1 MGRFSN
7 LTTLD
12 LSYNRLSGRI
22 PSSIGA
28 LTKLTELQL
37 GFNNFDGT
45 ITEAHL
51 GKLASLDYL
60 DLSDNSL
67 TVLVQERWV
76 PPFKVT
82 KAALRSC
89 RLGPKFPRW
98 LKSQGNIDILD
109 ISNAG
114 ISDSLPQWFWITFAR
129 TRNMVLSRNQ
139 ISGMLSATML
149 QEMEA
154 ETIVFSDNCLVGP
167 IPKLPRKLRA
177 LDLSK
182 NKLSGPLPTD
192 FGAPLLD
199 TLFLF
204 KNSLSGGIPHN
215 LCQLTN
221 LVLVDLS
228 ENQLHGGFPNCKE
241 QKKTGSSLRT
251 LSSNIAMLNLNT
263 NNLSGE
269 FPTFLSKCQEL
280 IFLDLSYNQFS
291 EVLPTWIGDQLP
303 SLALLSLRSNLF
315 SGHIP
320 QQLGKMKKLQYL
332 DLASNSMSGTIP
344 QTLGDLAAMAISPQD
359 DGSLADIVDF
369 GMSSGNTDLV
379 TYTDSS
385 LVTIKGQQLEFAT
398 GTMYLVNLD
407 LSGNTF
413 TGHIPEEI
421 GKLAALKNL
430 NLSWNH
436 VSGVMPDSVG
446 KLHSLESLDLS
457 QNQLSGEIPA
467 SLSDLTSLAHLN
479 LSYNCLTGKIPS
491 GNQLQTLNDQAS
503 IYIGNPGLCGPPL
516 TNSCSKVNLTPS
528 APLESREFSD
538 SVSFFLAMCCGYV
551 VGLWTVFCLYLFK
564 KDWRV
569 VSLSF
574 SDLLYDWIYV
584 QVALSWAYLRGK
596 HE

>member
-1 MGRFSN
+1 MIQTTWCLVFLSLSTQSTSTAAAGRCAPHERDALLAFRASFTDGKYLSSWRGEDCCQWNGVHCSN
-7 LTTLD
+7 LTRRVVELRIRSLRVANSSIGFRGGQMNSSLLGLQHLRSLD
-12 LSYNRLSGRI
+12 LSYNDFNGMPVPEFIGGLTNLRYLYLSYSNFGGRVPPQLGNLSRLLYLDLGFSNVNTYYASVSDIHSDDLTWLSR
-22 PSSIGA
+22 
-28 LTKLTELQL
+28 LTKLHYLDLTKVNLSTVVDWAHVVNKLPSLVTLKMRLCRLQNSIPLPVHINLTSLQYLDL
-37 GFNNFDGT
+37 G
-45 ITEAHL
+45 EAHL
-51 GKLASLDYL
+51 GKLANLDYL

-82 KAALRSC
+82 KAALR
-89 RLGPKFPRW
+89 
-98 LKSQGNIDILD
+98 
-109 ISNAG
+109 AY
-114 ISDSLPQWFWITFAR
+114 
-129 TRNMVLSRNQ
+129 SR
-139 ISGMLSATML
+139 
-149 QEMEA
+149 
-154 ETIVFSDNCLVGP
+154 
-167 IPKLPRKLRA
+167 R
-177 LDLSK
+177 
-182 NKLSGPLPTD
+182 
-192 FGAPLLD
+192 
-199 TLFLF
+199 
-204 KNSLSGGIPHN
+204 
-215 LCQLTN
+215 
-221 LVLVDLS
+221 
-228 ENQLHGGFPNCKE
+228 
-241 QKKTGSSLRT
+241 
-251 LSSNIAMLNLNT
+251 
-263 NNLSGE
+263 
-269 FPTFLSKCQEL
+269 
-280 IFLDLSYNQFS
+280 
-291 EVLPTWIGDQLP
+291 
-303 SLALLSLRSNLF
+303 
-315 SGHIP
+315 
-320 QQLGKMKKLQYL
+320 
-332 DLASNSMSGTIP
+332 
-344 QTLGDLAAMAISPQD
+344 
-359 DGSLADIVDF
+359 
-369 GMSSGNTDLV
+369 
-379 TYTDSS
+379 
-385 LVTIKGQQLEFAT
+385 
-398 GTMYLVNLD
+398 
-407 LSGNTF
+407 
-413 TGHIPEEI
+413 I